1 MVRADP
7 PAPRETPIDWPSWP
21 EIGHPAPH
29 GKRQCTRDSLVDR
42 QSEEA
47 KMNLKVHW
55 KDLQT
60 ARWIVLGVSVLLLAM
75 TTGCEQG
82 TAAPPS
88 KDKGPT
94 ANLLI
99 QFDRA
104 TGEIKDIKLNGKSG
118 TDCEDNPTS
127 PLCAELPELS
137 NPGLRIQSDKEG
149 LAVSTLPASALTA
162 AFISD
167 AEAASARICLVI
179 AGRRTCFNL

>member
-1 MVRADP
+1 
-7 PAPRETPIDWPSWP
+7 
-21 EIGHPAPH
+21 
-29 GKRQCTRDSLVDR
+29 
-42 QSEEA
+42 
-47 KMNLKVHW
+47 MNLKVHW